1 MGRLVL
7 ITKFFFSLFIG
18 KETILF
24 YDNKQVHYKTLSI
37 LLNYTDKIRLV
48 KSIRDAYKDI
58 DPTKLNIFDRDI
70 ITCIETIQQFLNDIF
85 ETGIRKPKQA
95 KLYFEDFDLNEDI
108 KNIVLNLDIQLSDEM
123 VKSYIAKY
131 TLYKNSTR
139 LKELKKAF
147 DDSFDEFSKG
157 SISGLEK
164 KLKKLNNDVFSI
176 YEVAKD
182 MAISNMDD
190 NMSVIVPTDMSKSFG
205 LDDKDSKIEDTNTK
219 RVHTHMWI
227 DNLVGGGFRGGRLY
241 TVCALPGGYKS
252 GFMQNVA
259 EYISSN
265 NKMSDFDMPND
276 EIPCILYINLEMN
289 DEQISKRRF
298 QFYGEDPNV
307 WMNIPE
313 EDDGRGNTLHDREAE
328 MLRRHGV
335 ELPIVYLTEEE
346 GYSLLDIYTK
356 VEELSR
362 QSSCF
367 RPVMIIVDYL
377 DLTENDWST
386 FRSETRMEPLVA
398 KAVELRKIA
407 KKLRIPI
414 LTAAQLN
421 RSGEEMNDRLGEGNV
436 KDIVKNLSA
445 KNLAKAYA
453 LKEKVDGLWFC
464 NKYDIEEYIDGE
476 YIYTPVFGIVVD
488 KDRDKLARYKP
499 SKLDKEKEKDVGY
512 TISNKRAKDTRI
524 YYICRLEDFRLS
536 QTEYSNMVK
545 NLSRS
550 SDPSAIEILSTDVDI
565 SEIDNVINKN
575 KNKEETKGGN

>member
-1 MGRLVL
+1 M
-7 ITKFFFSLFIG
+7 
-18 KETILF
+18 F